1 MSLQGVL
8 AARLAR
14 WPAVL
19 VLLFSATLLLPGG
32 CPRLDQGPSG
42 DSIIDETNDD
52 GLGPDVGNP
61 DDDST
66 DPSSGD
72 QDGTP
77 DPGKT
82 DPGDSPSD
90 SDDDPPLG
98 PAPTAGDMNGDGKV
112 EASDIRGFVLAIVDP
127 VAYKQAYPNGDP
139 MQADANG
146 DGNVNLFDI
155 DPFCALVLDQ

>member
-66 DPSSGD
+66 DPGSGD

-98 PAPTAGDMNGDGKV
+98 PAPTVGDMNGDGKV
-112 EASDIRGFVLAIVDP
+112 DASDIQAFILALTDP
-127 VAYKQAYPNGDP
+127 EAYKQAYPNGDP

-146 DGNVNLFDI
+146 DGRINVFDI
-155 DPFCALVLDQ
+155 DPFCALVRDQ

>member
-19 VLLFSATLLLPGG
+19 VLLFSATLLLLGG
-32 CPRLDQGPSG
+32 CPQHA
-42 DSIIDETNDD
+42 
-52 GLGPDVGNP
+52 GPDVGNP
-61 DDDST
+61 DDGHQAPDTSG
-66 DPSSGD
+66 DGD

-98 PAPTAGDMNGDGKV
+98 PAPTVGDMNGDGKV
-112 EASDIRGFVLAIVDP
+112 DASDIRGFVLAIRDP
-127 VAYKQAYPNGDP
+127 AAFQEAFPNGDI

-146 DGNVNLFDI
+146 DGQVNLFDI
-155 DPFCALVLDQ
+155 DAFRDLLLGL

>member
-19 VLLFSATLLLPGG
+19 VLLFSATLLLLGG
-32 CPRLDQGPSG
+32 CPQHA
-42 DSIIDETNDD
+42 
-52 GLGPDVGNP
+52 GPDVGNP

-66 DPSSGD
+66 DPGSGD

-98 PAPTAGDMNGDGKV
+98 PAPTVGDMNGDGKV